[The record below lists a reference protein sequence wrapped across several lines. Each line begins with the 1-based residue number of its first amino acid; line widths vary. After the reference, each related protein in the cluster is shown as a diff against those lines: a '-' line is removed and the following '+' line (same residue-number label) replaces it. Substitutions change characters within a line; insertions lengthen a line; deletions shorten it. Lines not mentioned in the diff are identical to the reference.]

1 MKFPR
6 RGVAPL
12 VGVVRLGGAVAGCV
26 ATEES
31 GGSSASSGSTDGS
44 KAACVNRASDGC
56 TPHVAMG
63 HQVRVD
69 ALDWEMTTVKTAES
83 MGDTEYGLDDKADGR
98 FVIVDLN
105 VGSDRDESATLTD
118 EIVQLEIDGN
128 TYKPDSDGT
137 IAAIGSGA
145 DPLWFDDIGPD
156 ATMRGKVVFDVPP
169 SALSKQISV
178 RLGELGFGTTKG
190 CIDLPQAAL

>member
-1 MKFPR
+1 MRFPR
-6 RGVAPL
+6 RGVARL
-12 VGVVRLGGAVAGCV
+12 VGVMLLGGALAGCA

-31 GGSSASSGSTDGS
+31 GGSSASSASTDGS
-44 KAACVNRASDGC
+44 KAACVNRATDDC

-69 ALDWEMTTVKTAES
+69 ALYWKVTSVKTAES
-83 MGDTEYGLDDKADGR
+83 IGDTEYGLGEKADGR
-98 FVIVDLN
+98 FVIVNLK
-105 VGSDRDESATLTD
+105 VRSDRDESATLTD
-118 EIVQLEIDGN
+118 EIVQIEIDGN

-156 ATMRGKVVFDVPP
+156 ATMRSKVVFDVPP

-178 RLGELGFGTTKG
+178 RFGELGFGTTRG
-190 CIDLPQAAL
+190 YIDLPQAAL